1 MLTGGPPFEAKGQEQ
16 LQSRILNVRIS
27 YPEHMPEEAR
37 DLIGKLLNPVAEKR
51 IELSAILSHP
61 FFESVEPE
69 KT

>member
-1 MLTGGPPFEAKGQEQ
+1 MLTGRPPFEGNGQEQ

-27 YPEHMPEEAR
+27 YPDHMPEEAR
-37 DLIGKLLNPVAEKR
+37 DLISKLLNPAAEKR
-51 IELSAILSHP
+51 IELSAILAHP